1 MSGHMRANIKIRI
14 EDKERIEKLRAKLLL
29 IGVKLSQEELLG
41 KLIEL
46 GEKELLQILEKPT
59 PMSKRKKEQIL
70 ARGFDLPVVRMEEMD
85 EIIYG
90 ES

>member
-1 MSGHMRANIKIRI
+1 MRTSIKIRI
-14 EDKERIEKLRAKLLL
+14 EDKERIDKLRAKLLL
-29 IGVKLSQEELLG
+29 IGIKLSQEELLG

-46 GEKELLQILEKPT
+46 GEKELLQVLEKQST
-59 PMSKRKKEQIL
+59 PMSKKKKEQIL
-70 ARGFDLPVVRMEEMD
+70 SRGFDLPVVRIEEMD

>member
-1 MSGHMRANIKIRI
+1 MRANIKIRI